1 MPLHTR
7 MGELMSIEKGRLRAD
22 KTPQFSS
29 AKCARTAI
37 PVRHPLL
44 RDALVLASL
53 DPTVRSIEY
62 LPTACWANAATDVD
76 AIVVDRGDGRYH
88 LDVIEA
94 RPRRSIA
101 RHIIVADALSEL
113 GLLPWSMSEA
123 EILSE
128 PRWSNARTVWAHA
141 DHPVPVGLRL
151 QVLGALENEGAM
163 TLGDLLSRLRSERDP
178 APAVMAMSCLG
189 LIDLD
194 LVAAPI
200 GPATLVRHRG

>member
-1 MPLHTR
+1 
-7 MGELMSIEKGRLRAD
+7 MGELMHIGRRSERAD
-22 KTPQFSS
+22 QAGHFASHKSGNL
-29 AKCARTAI
+29 AI

-53 DPTVRSIEY
+53 DPTVRSIQY
-62 LPTACWANAATDVD
+62 LPTARSANAATDVD

-113 GLLPWSMSEA
+113 GLLRWSMSEA

-151 QVLGALENEGAM
+151 QVLGTLENEGAM
-163 TLGDLLSRLRSERDP
+163 TLGDLLSRLRSDRDP

-189 LIDLD
+189 MIDLD
-194 LVAAPI
+194 LAAAPI